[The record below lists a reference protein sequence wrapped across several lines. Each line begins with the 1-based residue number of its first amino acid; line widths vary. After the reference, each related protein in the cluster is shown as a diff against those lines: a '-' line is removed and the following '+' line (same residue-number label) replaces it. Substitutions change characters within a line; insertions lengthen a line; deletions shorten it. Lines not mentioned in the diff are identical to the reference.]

1 MTNYKMLLVAVPA
14 LAGLLIFLAGLWIA
28 DTLLIVASLIIMI
41 GGPALMF
48 LILRNQKEKGF
59 KIL

>member
-1 MTNYKMLLVAVPA
+1 MLLVAVPA